1 MKNKT
6 NDLLD
11 EFLSDEEKEEKKIKQ
26 KSAFVDNTKVM
37 KEGSGLVERI
47 NRVLVTSD
55 GRQLLSE

>member
-11 EFLSDEEKEEKKIKQ
+11 DFLSDDEKKENVNK
-26 KSAFVDNTKVM
+26 KKVV
-37 KEGSGLVERI
+37 KERSGLIERI
-47 NRVLVTSD
+47 NRVLVTPD